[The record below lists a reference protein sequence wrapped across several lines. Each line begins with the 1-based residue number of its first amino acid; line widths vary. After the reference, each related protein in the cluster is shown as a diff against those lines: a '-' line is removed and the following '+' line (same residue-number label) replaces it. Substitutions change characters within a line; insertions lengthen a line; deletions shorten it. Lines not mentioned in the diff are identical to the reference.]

1 VAITI
6 VLVLFAAVALVL
18 SKQETPK
25 YRSSARVFLSSGS
38 AAISGGSSID
48 PTAVVRT
55 QAQLAS
61 SNAAVDQIASTLK
74 LDHDYVASRLT
85 ASPSDAGYF
94 FTISATDTTK
104 ARAELMVRTA
114 ETVYQQIVASS
125 GAGSDAAQTRLEA
138 LRVTTQRN
146 IARFTQEL
154 QQPSITVAQSQLLSA
169 QISSGQRLLTSI
181 TQQENTNALN
191 AATSPSIVQ
200 LAEAPQP
207 AIQSA
212 PKPLRD
218 ALVAVVVGLFLSAA
232 VTWGL
237 YLRRP
242 TVQGG
247 KAAAD
252 LLGVP
257 LLAQIPGGRRASGV
271 PTEDLVASMGSVLAP
286 AVKVVALTPGG
297 ATDLSP
303 DVVAGLAASWSDEQG
318 VVLILD
324 AAHRTGVRGALERLP
339 RASSAD
345 LPRWAN
351 EPTCLARASGRGR
364 GHVLYS
370 RVAPTRAA
378 RPGGLAPILADRA
391 PVVDLV
397 LLLTPAFAEL
407 PVTAASAMQAD
418 VVIALT
424 STDTPAPVLAEVVNE
439 WPGLAERIVGLVHDG
454 RSSYRRSARRSTALV
469 GSHGPVLE
477 APDHAEGFELDGSPA
492 SPVQEARATPHSAS
506 GAENAEEVT
515 DRFQTAKIAT
525 RGGPGGPSGDSTN
538 GEKPSWE

>member
-1 VAITI
+1 MTAASGSRGSGWATQGLSLFRALLRRWVAIAI
-6 VLVLFAAVALVL
+6 VVVAFAAVALVL
-18 SKQETPK
+18 SEQETAK
-25 YRSSARVFLSSGS
+25 YRSSASVFLSSGS
-38 AAISGGSSID
+38 TAISGSSVD

-55 QAQLAS
+55 QAQLAAS
-61 SNAAVDQIASTLK
+61 TAAVDKVAAAMGVS
-74 LDHDYVASRLT
+74 HDYVASRLS
-85 ASPSDAGYF
+85 ASPSNAGYF
-94 FTISATDTTK
+94 FVISATDTTK
-104 ARAELMVRTA
+104 TRAETMVKTA
-114 ETVYQQIVASS
+114 ESVYQQIVASS
-125 GAGSDAAQTRLEA
+125 GSGSDATQQRLEA
-138 LRVTTQRN
+138 LRATTTRN
-146 IARFTQEL
+146 LATYTA
-154 QQPSITVAQSQLLSA
+154 QQQNQAATLTTAQSQALSA
-169 QISSGQRLLTSI
+169 RITSAQRLLTTI
-181 TQQENTNALN
+181 TSDENDNLLKS
-191 AATSPSIVQ
+191 ATSPSIVQ
-200 LAEAPQP
+200 LAEAPQS
-207 AIQSA
+207 ATQVA
-212 PKPLRD
+212 PKPLRN

-232 VTWGL
+232 VIWGL

-257 LLAQIPGGRRASGV
+257 LLAQIPGGRQASGV

-286 AVKVVALTPGG
+286 SVKVVALTPGG
-297 ATDLSP
+297 PTDLSP

-339 RASSAD
+339 RASSMD

-351 EPTCLARASGRGR
+351 EPTCLARSSGRGR

-424 STDTPAPVLAEVVNE
+424 STDTPAPVLAEVMGE

-477 APDHAEGFELDGSPA
+477 APDNGPGLDLDSHGSP
-492 SPVQEARATPHSAS
+492 V
-506 GAENAEEVT
+506 
-515 DRFQTAKIAT
+515 
-525 RGGPGGPSGDSTN
+525 
-538 GEKPSWE
+538 